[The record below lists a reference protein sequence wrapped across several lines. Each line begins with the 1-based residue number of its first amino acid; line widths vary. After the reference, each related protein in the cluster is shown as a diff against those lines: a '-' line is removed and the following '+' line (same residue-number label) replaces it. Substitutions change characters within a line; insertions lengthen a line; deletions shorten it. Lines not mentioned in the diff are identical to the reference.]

1 MTFYNYLKMHD
12 IKKKFWLEKFD
23 CFSVTGKDARKFL
36 NGITT
41 SNILNSENKVIK
53 TCWLTPNGVLR
64 SLIEINF
71 FGGNLEVIILAG
83 NTNEIIDYFNQIIF
97 PADDVFLSESFLI
110 NRIQEIDESSSW
122 RKHQPIF
129 FKREDKEFEIYKNK
143 LNLINPNDLKLWK
156 INQAIP
162 SLEMEI
168 NGKNNPLEL
177 GLQDLIDFNK
187 GCYLG
192 QETMSKIKNV
202 SSLKQEIRIW
212 KSFDSNLNLDVED
225 KNLYINSA
233 KDISVGKITSFFK
246 SDSQIKGLAMIK
258 RKYLEEGSYFFSEIF
273 GKIIINKS
281 VGSIFL

>member
-1 MTFYNYLKMHD
+1 MED
-12 IKKKFWLEKFD
+12 ITKKFWLENFD
-23 CFSVTGKDARKFL
+23 CFSVSGKDARKFL

-64 SLIEINF
+64 SLIEIIF
-71 FGGNLEVIILAG
+71 LETKLEVIILAG
-83 NTNEIIDYFNQIIF
+83 NTNAIIDYFNQIIF
-97 PADDVFLSESFLI
+97 PADDVLLSEPFLI

-122 RKHQPIF
+122 RTYQPIF
-129 FKREDKEFEIYKNK
+129 FKTEDKEFEIYKNK
-143 LNLINPNDLKLWK
+143 LNLLNPNDLKLWK
-156 INQAIP
+156 IHQAIP

-212 KSFDSNLNLDVED
+212 KSIESNLNLDLED

-246 SDSQIKGLAMIK
+246 TDSQIKGLAMIK

>member
-1 MTFYNYLKMHD
+1 MQD

-23 CFSVTGKDARKFL
+23 CFSITGKDARKFL

-41 SNILNSENKVIK
+41 SNILNSKNKVIK

-64 SLIEINF
+64 SLIEIIF
-71 FGGNLEVIILAG
+71 LERSLEVIILAG

-97 PADDVFLSESFLI
+97 PADDVFLSEPSLI

-122 RKHQPIF
+122 RTYQPIL
-129 FKREDKEFEIYKNK
+129 FKTEDKEFEMYKNN
-143 LNLINPNDLKLWK
+143 LNLLNPNDVKLWK

-212 KSFDSNLNLDVED
+212 KSIESNLNLDLED

-233 KDISVGKITSFFK
+233 KDISVGKITSFLK
-246 SDSQIKGLAMIK
+246 LDSQIKGLAMIK

>member
-1 MTFYNYLKMHD
+1 MQD
-12 IKKKFWLEKFD
+12 ITKKFWLEKFD
-23 CFSVTGKDARKFL
+23 CFSVSGKDAKKFL

-64 SLIEINF
+64 SLIEIIF
-71 FGGNLEVIILAG
+71 LERSLEVIILAG

-97 PADDVFLSESFLI
+97 PADDVILSGPSLI

-122 RKHQPIF
+122 RTYQPIF
-129 FKREDKEFEIYKNK
+129 FKTEDKEFEMYKNK
-143 LNLINPNDLKLWK
+143 LNLLNPNDLKLWK

-162 SLEMEI
+162 SLETEI

-212 KSFDSNLNLDVED
+212 KSTESNFNLDLED
-225 KNLYINSA
+225 KNLYTNSA
-233 KDISVGKITSFFK
+233 KDISVGKITSFSK

-258 RKYLEEGSYFFSEIF
+258 RKYLKEGSYFFSEIF

>member
-1 MTFYNYLKMHD
+1 MQD
-12 IKKKFWLEKFD
+12 IKKNFWLEKFD
-23 CFSVTGKDARKFL
+23 YFSVTGKDARKFL

-41 SNILNSENKVIK
+41 SNILNSENRIIK

-71 FGGNLEVIILAG
+71 LERNLEVIILAG
-83 NTNEIIDYFNQIIF
+83 NTHEIIDYFNQIIF
-97 PADDVFLSESFLI
+97 PADDVLLSEPNLI
-110 NRIQEIDESSSW
+110 NRIQEIDESCSW
-122 RKHQPIF
+122 RTYQPIF
-129 FKREDKEFEIYKNK
+129 FKEEDKEFEIYKNK
-143 LNLINPNDLKLWK
+143 LNLLNSNDLRIWK

-162 SLEMEI
+162 SLDMEI

-177 GLQDLIDFNK
+177 GLKDLIDFNK

-212 KSFDSNLNLDVED
+212 KSFESNLNLDVQD
-225 KNLYINSA
+225 TNLYKNSA
-233 KDISVGKITSFFK
+233 KEISVGKITSFFK

-258 RKYLEEGSYFFSEIF
+258 RKYLDEGSYFYSDIL

-281 VGSIFL
+281 VGSIFI

>member
-1 MTFYNYLKMHD
+1 MQD

-23 CFSVTGKDARKFL
+23 CFSITGKDARKFL

-41 SNILNSENKVIK
+41 SNILNSKNKVIK

-64 SLIEINF
+64 SLIEIIF
-71 FGGNLEVIILAG
+71 LERSLEVIILAG

-97 PADDVFLSESFLI
+97 PADDVFLSEPSLI

-122 RKHQPIF
+122 RTYQPIF
-129 FKREDKEFEIYKNK
+129 FKTEDKEFEMYKNN
-143 LNLINPNDLKLWK
+143 LNLLNPNDVKLWK

-177 GLQDLIDFNK
+177 GLKDLIDFNK

-212 KSFDSNLNLDVED
+212 KSIESNLNLDLED

-233 KDISVGKITSFFK
+233 KDISVGKITSFLK
-246 SDSQIKGLAMIK
+246 LDSQIKGLAMIK
-258 RKYLEEGSYFFSEIF
+258 RKYLEEGRYFFSEIF

>member
-1 MTFYNYLKMHD
+1 MQD
-12 IKKKFWLEKFD
+12 IEKKFWLEKFD
-23 CFSVTGKDARKFL
+23 CFSISGKDARKFL

-41 SNILNSENKVIK
+41 GNILNSENKVIK

-64 SLIEINF
+64 SLIEIIF
-71 FGGNLEVIILAG
+71 LERNLEVIILAG

-97 PADDVFLSESFLI
+97 PSDDVLISAPFLI

-122 RKHQPIF
+122 RTYQPIF
-129 FKREDKEFEIYKNK
+129 FKTEDKEFEIYKNK
-143 LNLINPNDLKLWK
+143 LNLLNPNDLKLWK

-162 SLEMEI
+162 SLDMEI

-177 GLQDLIDFNK
+177 GLHDLIDFNK

-212 KSFDSNLNLDVED
+212 KSIEVNLNLDLED

-246 SDSQIKGLAMIK
+246 SDSQIKVLAMIK
-258 RKYLEEGSYFFSEIF
+258 RKYLMEGSYFFSEIF

>member
-1 MTFYNYLKMHD
+1 MQD

-41 SNILNSENKVIK
+41 GNILNSENKVIK
-53 TCWLTPNGVLR
+53 TCWLNPNGVLR
-64 SLIEINF
+64 SLIEIIF
-71 FGGNLEVIILAG
+71 LERNLEVIILAG

-97 PADDVFLSESFLI
+97 PADDVLISEPFLI

-122 RKHQPIF
+122 RTYQPIF
-129 FKREDKEFEIYKNK
+129 FKTEDKEFEIYKNK
-143 LNLINPNDLKLWK
+143 LNLLNPNDLKLWK

-162 SLEMEI
+162 SLGMEI

-177 GLQDLIDFNK
+177 GFQDLIDFNK

-192 QETMSKIKNV
+192 QETISKIKNV

-225 KNLYINSA
+225 KNVYINSA
-233 KDISVGKITSFFK
+233 RDISVGKITSFFK
-246 SDSQIKGLAMIK
+246 SNSQIKGLAMIK
-258 RKYLEEGSYFFSEIF
+258 RKYLGEGSNFFSETF

>member
-1 MTFYNYLKMHD
+1 MQD
-12 IKKKFWLEKFD
+12 IKKKYWLEKFD
-23 CFSVTGKDARKFL
+23 CFSVTGKDARRFL

-41 SNILNSENKVIK
+41 GNILNSENKVIK

-64 SLIEINF
+64 SLIEIIF
-71 FGGNLEVIILAG
+71 LERNLEVIILAG
-83 NTNEIIDYFNQIIF
+83 KTREIINYFNQIIF
-97 PADDVFLSESFLI
+97 PADDVFLSEPYLI
-110 NRIQEIDESSSW
+110 NRIQQIDEDSSW
-122 RKHQPIF
+122 RTYEPIF
-129 FKREDKEFEIYKNK
+129 FKTEDKEFEIYKNK
-143 LNLINPNDLKLWK
+143 LNLLNPIDLKLWK
-156 INQAIP
+156 IDQAIP

-168 NGKNNPLEL
+168 NEKNNPLEL
-177 GLQDLIDFNK
+177 GLKDLIDFNK

-212 KSFDSNLNLDVED
+212 KSIESNLNLDVD
-225 KNLYINSA
+225 DRNLYINSA

>member
-1 MTFYNYLKMHD
+1 MQDM
-12 IKKKFWLEKFD
+12 KKKFWLEKFD
-23 CFSVTGKDARKFL
+23 CFSITGKDARKFL

-41 SNILNSENKVIK
+41 GNILNSENKVIK

-64 SLIEINF
+64 SLIEILF
-71 FGGNLEVIILAG
+71 LERNLEVIILEG

-97 PADDVFLSESFLI
+97 PADDVLLSEPFLI
-110 NRIQEIDESSSW
+110 NRIQEINESISW
-122 RKHQPIF
+122 RTYQPIF
-129 FKREDKEFEIYKNK
+129 FKAEDREFEIYKNK
-143 LNLINPNDLKLWK
+143 LNLFNSNDLKLWK

-162 SLEMEI
+162 SLDMEI

-177 GLQDLIDFNK
+177 GFKDLIDFNK

-212 KSFDSNLNLDVED
+212 KSFESNLNFDVED

-258 RKYLEEGSYFFSEIF
+258 RKYLEEGSYFFSEMF

>member
-1 MTFYNYLKMHD
+1 
-12 IKKKFWLEKFD
+12 
-23 CFSVTGKDARKFL
+23 L

-41 SNILNSENKVIK
+41 GNILNSKNKVIK

-64 SLIEINF
+64 SLIEIIF
-71 FGGNLEVIILAG
+71 SERNLEVIILAG
-83 NTNEIIDYFNQIIF
+83 NTNQIIDHFNQIIF
-97 PADDVFLSESFLI
+97 PADDVLLSEPFLI

-122 RKHQPIF
+122 RNYQPIF
-129 FKREDKEFEIYKNK
+129 FKTEGNEFEIYKNK
-143 LNLINPNDLKLWK
+143 LNLLNPNDLKLWK

-212 KSFDSNLNLDVED
+212 KSFESNLNLDAED

-233 KDISVGKITSFFK
+233 KEISVGKITSILK
-246 SDSQIKGLAMIK
+246 SDAQIKGLAMIK
-258 RKYLEEGSYFFSEIF
+258 RKYLEQGSYFYSEIF

-281 VGSIFL
+281 VGSVFL

>member
-1 MTFYNYLKMHD
+1 MQDKT
-12 IKKKFWLEKFD
+12 KKFWLEKFD
-23 CFSVTGKDARKFL
+23 CFSITGKDARKFL

-41 SNILNSENKVIK
+41 GNILNSENKVIK

-71 FGGNLEVIILAG
+71 LERNLEVIVLAG
-83 NTNEIIDYFNQIIF
+83 NTHEITDYFNQIIF
-97 PADDVFLSESFLI
+97 PADDVLISESYLI
-110 NRIQEIDESSSW
+110 NRIQQIDEASSW
-122 RKHQPIF
+122 RTFEPIF
-129 FKREDKEFEIYKNK
+129 FKKEDQEFEIYKNK
-143 LNLINPNDLKLWK
+143 LNLLNSNDLKLWK
-156 INQAIP
+156 LNQAIP
-162 SLEMEI
+162 SLKMEI

-177 GLQDLIDFNK
+177 GLKDLIDFNK

-202 SSLKQEIRIW
+202 SSLKQEIRTW
-212 KSFDSNLNLDVED
+212 KSLESNLNLDFVD

-233 KDISVGKITSFFK
+233 KHISVGKITSFLK

>member
-1 MTFYNYLKMHD
+1 MQD

-23 CFSVTGKDARKFL
+23 CFSITGKDARKFL
-36 NGITT
+36 IGITT
-41 SNILNSENKVIK
+41 GNILNSENKVIK

-71 FGGNLEVIILAG
+71 LEKNLEVIILAG

-97 PADDVFLSESFLI
+97 PADDLLLSEPFLI

-122 RKHQPIF
+122 RTYQPIF
-129 FKREDKEFEIYKNK
+129 FKIEDKEFEIYKNK
-143 LNLINPNDLKLWK
+143 LNLLNPNDLKLWK

-212 KSFDSNLNLDVED
+212 KSFESNLNLDVED

-258 RKYLEEGSYFFSEIF
+258 RKYLEEASYFFSEIF

-281 VGSIFL
+281 IGSNFL

>member
-1 MTFYNYLKMHD
+1 MQY

-23 CFSVTGKDARKFL
+23 CFSITGKDARKFL

-41 SNILNSENKVIK
+41 CNILNSENKVIK

-71 FGGNLEVIILAG
+71 LERNLEVIILTG
-83 NTNEIIDYFNQIIF
+83 NTHEIIGYFNQIIF
-97 PADDVFLSESFLI
+97 PADDVLLSEPFLI
-110 NRIQEIDESSSW
+110 NRIQKIDESSSW
-122 RKHQPIF
+122 RIHQPIF
-129 FKREDKEFEIYKNK
+129 FKTEDKEFEIYKNK
-143 LNLINPNDLKLWK
+143 LNLLNSNDLKNWK

-162 SLEMEI
+162 SLDMEI

-177 GLQDLIDFNK
+177 GLKDLIDFNK

-212 KSFDSNLNLDVED
+212 KSCEFNENLDVED
-225 KNLYINSA
+225 NNLYINSA
-233 KDISVGKITSFFK
+233 KEISVGKITSILK
-246 SDSQIKGLAMIK
+246 SDAQFKGLAMIK
-258 RKYLEEGSYFFSEIF
+258 RKYLEEGCYFYSEVF

-281 VGSIFL
+281 VGSVFL

>member
-1 MTFYNYLKMHD
+1 MQD
-12 IKKKFWLEKFD
+12 IKKIFWLEKFD
-23 CFSVTGKDARKFL
+23 CFSITGKDARKFL

-41 SNILNSENKVIK
+41 GNILNSENKVIK

-64 SLIEINF
+64 SLIEIIF
-71 FGGNLEVIILAG
+71 LERSLEVIILAG

-97 PADDVFLSESFLI
+97 PADDVLLSEPFLI

-122 RKHQPIF
+122 RTYQPNF
-129 FKREDKEFEIYKNK
+129 FKTEDKEFEIYKNK
-143 LNLINPNDLKLWK
+143 LNLLSPNDLKLWK

-212 KSFDSNLNLDVED
+212 KSFESNLNLDVKD

>member
-1 MTFYNYLKMHD
+1 MKD
-12 IKKKFWLEKFD
+12 INKKFWLEKFD
-23 CFSVTGKDARKFL
+23 CFSITGKDARKFL

-41 SNILNSENKVIK
+41 GNILNLENKVIK

-64 SLIEINF
+64 SLIEIIF
-71 FGGNLEVIILAG
+71 LETSLEVIILAG

-97 PADDVFLSESFLI
+97 PADDVLISEPFLI

-122 RKHQPIF
+122 RTYQPIF
-129 FKREDKEFEIYKNK
+129 FKIEDKEFEIHKNK
-143 LNLINPNDLKLWK
+143 LNLLSPNDLKLWK

-162 SLEMEI
+162 SIEMEI

-212 KSFDSNLNLDVED
+212 KSFESNLNLDVED
-225 KNLYINSA
+225 KNLYLNSA

-258 RKYLEEGSYFFSEIF
+258 RKYLEEGSYCFSEIF

>member
-1 MTFYNYLKMHD
+1 MQD

-23 CFSVTGKDARKFL
+23 CFSVSGKDSRKFL

-41 SNILNSENKVIK
+41 GNILNSENKVIK

-64 SLIEINF
+64 SLIEIIF
-71 FGGNLEVIILAG
+71 LERHLEVIILAG

-97 PADDVFLSESFLI
+97 PADDVILSEPFLI
-110 NRIQEIDESSSW
+110 NRIQEVDESSSW
-122 RKHQPIF
+122 KTYQPIF
-129 FKREDKEFEIYKNK
+129 YKKEDKGFEIYKNK
-143 LNLINPNDLKLWK
+143 LNLLNPNDLNLWK

-162 SLEMEI
+162 SLGMEI
-168 NGKNNPLEL
+168 DGKNNPLEL
-177 GLQDLIDFNK
+177 GFQDLIDFNK

-212 KSFDSNLNLDVED
+212 KSFESNLNLDVED

-246 SDSQIKGLAMIK
+246 SDSQTKGLAMIK
-258 RKYLEEGSYFFSEIF
+258 RKYLEEGSCFFSEIF

>member
-1 MTFYNYLKMHD
+1 MQD

-23 CFSVTGKDARKFL
+23 CFSITGKDARKFL

-41 SNILNSENKVIK
+41 GNILNLENKVIK

-71 FGGNLEVIILAG
+71 LETNLEVIILAG
-83 NTNEIIDYFNQIIF
+83 KTNEIIDYFNQIIF
-97 PADDVFLSESFLI
+97 PADDVVLSEPFLI
-110 NRIQEIDESSSW
+110 NRIQKIDESCSW
-122 RKHQPIF
+122 RIHQPIF
-129 FKREDKEFEIYKNK
+129 FKTEDKEFEIYKNK
-143 LNLINPNDLKLWK
+143 LNLLNSNDLKNWK

-162 SLEMEI
+162 SLDMEI

-177 GLQDLIDFNK
+177 GLKDLIDFNK

-212 KSFDSNLNLDVED
+212 ESCEFNENLDVED
-225 KNLYINSA
+225 NNLYINSA
-233 KDISVGKITSFFK
+233 KEISVGKITSILK
-246 SDSQIKGLAMIK
+246 SDAQFKGLAMIK
-258 RKYLEEGSYFFSEIF
+258 RKYLEEGCYFYSEVF

-281 VGSIFL
+281 VGSVFL

>member
-1 MTFYNYLKMHD
+1 
-12 IKKKFWLEKFD
+12 
-23 CFSVTGKDARKFL
+23 
-36 NGITT
+36 
-41 SNILNSENKVIK
+41 
-53 TCWLTPNGVLR
+53 
-64 SLIEINF
+64 
-71 FGGNLEVIILAG
+71 
-83 NTNEIIDYFNQIIF
+83 
-97 PADDVFLSESFLI
+97 LI
-110 NRIQEIDESSSW
+110 NRIQEIDETNSW
-122 RKHQPIF
+122 RNYQPIF
-129 FKREDKEFEIYKNK
+129 FKTEGNEFEIYKNK
-143 LNLINPNDLKLWK
+143 LNLLNPNDLKLWK

-162 SLEMEI
+162 SFKMEI

-177 GLQDLIDFNK
+177 GLEDLIDFNK

-212 KSFDSNLNLDVED
+212 KSIESNLNLDLED

-233 KDISVGKITSFFK
+233 KDISVGKITSFLK
-246 SDSQIKGLAMIK
+246 LDSQIKGLAMIK

>member
-1 MTFYNYLKMHD
+1 MQD
-12 IKKKFWLEKFD
+12 INKKFWLEKFD
-23 CFSVTGKDARKFL
+23 CFSITGKDARKFL

-41 SNILNSENKVIK
+41 GNILNSKNKVIK

-71 FGGNLEVIILAG
+71 LERNLEVIILAG

-97 PADDVFLSESFLI
+97 PADDVLLSEPFSI

-122 RKHQPIF
+122 RTYQPIF
-129 FKREDKEFEIYKNK
+129 FKIEDKEFEIHKNK
-143 LNLINPNDLKLWK
+143 LNLLNPNDLKLWK

-212 KSFDSNLNLDVED
+212 KSFESNLNLDVED

-258 RKYLEEGSYFFSEIF
+258 RKYLEEESYFFSEIF

>member
-1 MTFYNYLKMHD
+1 MQD

-23 CFSVTGKDARKFL
+23 CFSICGKDARKFL

-64 SLIEINF
+64 SLIEIIF
-71 FGGNLEVIILAG
+71 LERKLEVIILAG
-83 NTNEIIDYFNQIIF
+83 DTNEIIDYFNQIIF
-97 PADDVFLSESFLI
+97 PADDVLLSEPFLI

-122 RKHQPIF
+122 RIYQPIF
-129 FKREDKEFEIYKNK
+129 FKIEDREFEIYKNK
-143 LNLINPNDLKLWK
+143 LKLLNPNDLKLWK

-162 SLEMEI
+162 SVEMEI

-212 KSFDSNLNLDVED
+212 KSFESNLNLEVVD

-258 RKYLEEGSYFFSEIF
+258 RKYLDEGSYFFSEMF

>member
-1 MTFYNYLKMHD
+1 MHD

-23 CFSVTGKDARKFL
+23 CFSITGKDARKFL

-41 SNILNSENKVIK
+41 GNILNSENKVVK

-64 SLIEINF
+64 SLIEIIF
-71 FGGNLEVIILAG
+71 LEKNLEVIILAG

-97 PADDVFLSESFLI
+97 PADDVLLSEPFLI

-122 RKHQPIF
+122 RTYQPIF
-129 FKREDKEFEIYKNK
+129 FKIEDKEFEIYKNK
-143 LNLINPNDLKLWK
+143 LNLLNPNDLNLWK

-212 KSFDSNLNLDVED
+212 KSFESNLNLDVED

>member
-1 MTFYNYLKMHD
+1 MQD

-23 CFSVTGKDARKFL
+23 CFSITGKDAKKFL

-41 SNILNSENKVIK
+41 GNILNSENKVIK

-64 SLIEINF
+64 SLIEIIF
-71 FGGNLEVIILAG
+71 LERSLEVIILAG

-97 PADDVFLSESFLI
+97 PADDVLLSEPSLI

-122 RKHQPIF
+122 RTYQPIF
-129 FKREDKEFEIYKNK
+129 FKTEDKEFEMYKNK
-143 LNLINPNDLKLWK
+143 LNLLNPNDLKLWK

-168 NGKNNPLEL
+168 NRKNNPLEL
-177 GLQDLIDFNK
+177 GLKDLIDFNK

-212 KSFDSNLNLDVED
+212 KSFESNLNLEVED

>member
-1 MTFYNYLKMHD
+1 MQE

-23 CFSVTGKDARKFL
+23 CFSITGKDARKFL

-41 SNILNSENKVIK
+41 GNILNSENKVVK

-64 SLIEINF
+64 SLIEIIF
-71 FGGNLEVIILAG
+71 LERNLEVIILAG

-97 PADDVFLSESFLI
+97 PVDDVLLSEPFLI

-122 RKHQPIF
+122 RTYQPIF
-129 FKREDKEFEIYKNK
+129 FKIEDKEFEIYKNK
-143 LNLINPNDLKLWK
+143 LNLLNPNDLNLWK

-177 GLQDLIDFNK
+177 GLKDLIDFNK

-212 KSFDSNLNLDVED
+212 KSFESNLNLDVED

-233 KDISVGKITSFFK
+233 KDFSVGKITSFFK

>member
-1 MTFYNYLKMHD
+1 MED

-23 CFSVTGKDARKFL
+23 CFSISGKDARKFL

-41 SNILNSENKVIK
+41 SNILDSENKVIK

-64 SLIEINF
+64 SLIEIIF
-71 FGGNLEVIILAG
+71 LERKLEVIILAG
-83 NTNEIIDYFNQIIF
+83 NTNEIINYFNQIIF
-97 PADDVFLSESFLI
+97 PVDDVFLSEPFLI
-110 NRIQEIDESSSW
+110 NRMQEIDESSSW
-122 RKHQPIF
+122 RTYQPIF
-129 FKREDKEFEIYKNK
+129 FKTEDKEFEIYKNK
-143 LNLINPNDLKLWK
+143 LNLLNPNDLKLWK
-156 INQAIP
+156 IKQAIP
-162 SLEMEI
+162 SLGMEI

-187 GCYLG
+187 GCFLG

-202 SSLKQEIRIW
+202 SSLKQEIRTW
-212 KSFDSNLNLDVED
+212 KSLESNLNLDVED

>member
-1 MTFYNYLKMHD
+1 MQD
-12 IKKKFWLEKFD
+12 IKKNFWVEKFD
-23 CFSVTGKDARKFL
+23 YFSVNGKDARKFL

-41 SNILNSENKVIK
+41 SNILNSENKIIK

-71 FGGNLEVIILAG
+71 LERNLEVIILAG
-83 NTNEIIDYFNQIIF
+83 NTHEIIDYFNQIIF
-97 PADDVFLSESFLI
+97 PADDVLLSEPFLI
-110 NRIQEIDESSSW
+110 NRIQEIDESCLW
-122 RKHQPIF
+122 RTYQPIF
-129 FKREDKEFEIYKNK
+129 FKTEDKKFVIYKNK
-143 LNLINPNDLKLWK
+143 LNLMNSNDLKIWK

-162 SLEMEI
+162 SLGMEI

-177 GLQDLIDFNK
+177 GLKDLIDFNK

-212 KSFDSNLNLDVED
+212 QSFESSFNLEVED

-233 KDISVGKITSFFK
+233 KDISVGKITSFLQ
-246 SDSQIKGLAMIK
+246 SDTPIEGLGMIK
-258 RKYLEEGSYFFSEIF
+258 RKYLEEGRYFYSEIF
-273 GKIIINKS
+273 GKIVIKKS
-281 VGSIFL
+281 VGSNFL

>member
-1 MTFYNYLKMHD
+1 MQD

-41 SNILNSENKVIK
+41 GNILNSENKVIK

-64 SLIEINF
+64 SLIEIIF
-71 FGGNLEVIILAG
+71 LERSLEVIILAG

-97 PADDVFLSESFLI
+97 PADDVLLSEPFLI

-122 RKHQPIF
+122 RTYQPIF
-129 FKREDKEFEIYKNK
+129 FKTEDKEFEIYKNK
-143 LNLINPNDLKLWK
+143 LNLLNPNDLKLWK

-212 KSFDSNLNLDVED
+212 KSFESNLNLDVED

>member
-1 MTFYNYLKMHD
+1 MQD

-23 CFSVTGKDARKFL
+23 CFSVNGKDARKFL

-41 SNILNSENKVIK
+41 GNILNPENKVIK

-64 SLIEINF
+64 SLIEIIF
-71 FGGNLEVIILAG
+71 LERNLEVIILAG
-83 NTNEIIDYFNQIIF
+83 NTHEIIDYFNQIIF
-97 PADDVFLSESFLI
+97 PADDVILSEPFLI

-122 RKHQPIF
+122 RTYQPIF
-129 FKREDKEFEIYKNK
+129 FKSENKEFEIYKNK
-143 LNLINPNDLKLWK
+143 LNLLNSHDLKLWK
-156 INQAIP
+156 IDQALP
-162 SLEMEI
+162 SFNNEI

-177 GLQDLIDFNK
+177 GLRDLVDFNK

-212 KSFDSNLNLDVED
+212 QSFESNLNLNVED

-233 KDISVGKITSFFK
+233 KEISVGKITSILK
-246 SDSQIKGLAMIK
+246 SDTQIKGLAMIK
-258 RKYLEEGSYFFSEIF
+258 RKYLEKGSYFYSEIF
-273 GKIIINKS
+273 GKTFINKS
-281 VGSIFL
+281 VGSVFL

>member
-1 MTFYNYLKMHD
+1 M
-12 IKKKFWLEKFD
+12 
-23 CFSVTGKDARKFL
+23 
-36 NGITT
+36 
-41 SNILNSENKVIK
+41 
-53 TCWLTPNGVLR
+53 
-64 SLIEINF
+64 
-71 FGGNLEVIILAG
+71 AG
-83 NTNEIIDYFNQIIF
+83 NTHEITDYFNQIIF
-97 PADDVFLSESFLI
+97 PADDVLLSEPFLI

-122 RKHQPIF
+122 RNYEPIF
-129 FKREDKEFEIYKNK
+129 FKTEANEFEIYKNK
-143 LNLINPNDLKLWK
+143 LNLLNPNDLNLWK

-162 SLEMEI
+162 SLGMEI
-168 NGKNNPLEL
+168 NEKNNPLEL
-177 GLQDLIDFNK
+177 GFQDLIDFNK

-212 KSFDSNLNLDVED
+212 KSFESNLNLNNED

-233 KDISVGKITSFFK
+233 KDISVGKITSFFE

-258 RKYLEEGSYFFSEIF
+258 RKYLEEGGSYFFSEIF